1 MSVQQLF
8 VLCCFHGA
16 TCFRSLTKLNRRGN
30 TGVRF
35 SGIPQLESS
44 GHAPAGWQFNPDEW
58 WVEPGGY
65 TAFRSHSNSN
75 LLIHPAWGRWVE
87 EHGLIMDPPT
97 PLQEGRYQL
106 SWLNRRPGATP
117 TVVLTVSGDNWSC
130 VTPHH
135 TDALC

>member
-1 MSVQQLF
+1 M
-8 VLCCFHGA
+8 
-16 TCFRSLTKLNRRGN
+16 RSLLNPKTVDKATFKGKC
-30 TGVRF
+30 V
-35 SGIPQLESS
+35 PK
-44 GHAPAGWQFNPDEW
+44 
-58 WVEPGGY
+58 PGGY